1 MPVSGRLFLGFCDVT
16 HPILVQTVFIVRRLH
31 VKIDT
36 CIIQDAY
43 QVPGIIAVLAY
54 VTFVDHC
61 EVDSIAN
68 LMIKIVADLEYIV
81 PVSCGKLFF
90 LLDNLL
96 HLRYLSIVSKV
107 VGKLLARTLVVVL
120 HLKFLIMISM

>member
-1 MPVSGRLFLGFCDVT
+1 M
-16 HPILVQTVFIVRRLH
+16 FIVRRLH

-61 EVDSIAN
+61 ETDSIAN
-68 LMIKIVADLEYIV
+68 LMMNIVADLEHID

-90 LLDNLL
+90 LLNNLL
-96 HLRYLSIVSKV
+96 HLRHLSIVSKV
-107 VGKLLARTLVVVL
+107 VGKLIARMLVVV
-120 HLKFLIMISM
+120 S